1 MRQRALRVLAT
12 PHQIT
17 TSSLSCMDRDDNKRQ
32 TSGHDSASSQADEVR
47 RRMAPWRRI
56 GEQLVPLIGE
66 LGFCALFGRAA
77 RLLAARYDW
86 IGAAATGKSAAALL
100 AALEQAMA
108 AVDPA
113 EARVANAELLA
124 TFTRQLTALVGEAL
138 TARLLE
144 TAEDRVQGPDDAQEQ
159 K

>member
-1 MRQRALRVLAT
+1 ME
-12 PHQIT
+12 
-17 TSSLSCMDRDDNKRQ
+17 RDHNKRQ
-32 TSGHDSASSQADEVR
+32 TSGHDSMSGQAGEVHQP
-47 RRMAPWRRI
+47 MAPWRRI

-86 IGAAATGKSAAALL
+86 IGAVASGKSAAALL
-100 AALEQAMA
+100 GALEAAMA
-108 AVDPA
+108 AADPA
-113 EARVANAELLA
+113 EVRVANAELLA

-138 TARLLE
+138 TARLLASVHARPPGSE
-144 TAEDRVQGPDDAQEQ
+144 DAQEQ

>member
-1 MRQRALRVLAT
+1 
-12 PHQIT
+12 
-17 TSSLSCMDRDDNKRQ
+17 MDRDDNKRQ
-32 TSGHDSASSQADEVR
+32 TSGHDSASGQADDVR
-47 RRMAPWRRI
+47 QWMAPWRRI

-86 IGAAATGKSAAALL
+86 IGAVATGKSAAALL
-100 AALEQAMA
+100 ASLEEVMA

-113 EARVANAELLA
+113 EGRIANAELLA
-124 TFTRQLTALVGEAL
+124 TFTKQLTALVGEAL
-138 TARLLE
+138 TARLLA
-144 TAEDRVQGPDDAQEQ
+144 TAEDRGPGPEMDRSRN

>member
-1 MRQRALRVLAT
+1 ME
-12 PHQIT
+12 
-17 TSSLSCMDRDDNKRQ
+17 RDDNKRQ
-32 TSGHDSASSQADEVR
+32 TSGHDSMSGQASEVR
-47 RRMAPWRRI
+47 QWMAPWRRI

-100 AALEQAMA
+100 ASLEEAMMA
-108 AVDPA
+108 IDPA
-113 EARVANAELLA
+113 EGRIANAELLA

-138 TARLLE
+138 TARLLA
-144 TAEDRVQGPDDAQEQ
+144 TAEDRPPGPEDAQEQ
-159 K
+159 T